1 MIAIIN
7 YGIGNLGSIRNMIEH
22 VGGDAVITD
31 SMETL
36 REAKALILPGVGAFD
51 ACVAALRDSGLL
63 GLIERRVHA
72 EGVPL
77 LGICVGLQLMANRS
91 EEGRE
96 SGLGWIAGEVERLRP
111 HPEAK
116 LKVPHLGW
124 RSVEVGSA
132 RGWAGVDDRPR
143 FYFAHS
149 YHFVPS
155 DKEVIVGTVDY
166 GGSVVAAV
174 SQRNILAVQFHPE
187 KSHKFGFQFFR
198 QYLKELEAPSNERW
212 RKG

>member
-22 VGGDAVITD
+22 VGGNAVITD
-31 SMETL
+31 SAETL
-36 REAKALILPGVGAFD
+36 LEATALILPGVGAFD
-51 ACVAALRDSGLL
+51 ACVGALRGSGLL
-63 GLIERRVHA
+63 SVVERRVHTDRI
-72 EGVPL
+72 PL
-77 LGICVGLQLMANRS
+77 LGICVGLQLLADRS

-96 SGLGWIAGEVERLRP
+96 PGLGWIKGDVERLRP
-111 HPEAK
+111 DPEAK

-124 RSVEVGSA
+124 RSIDAGSAGIWTEVGHK
-132 RGWAGVDDRPR
+132 PR

-155 DKEVIVGTVDY
+155 DKEVIVGTLDY

-174 SQRNILAVQFHPE
+174 SQENILAVQFHPE

-198 QYLKELEAPSNERW
+198 QYLKELGAWSNEGW
-212 RKG
+212 GKG